1 MKNVECEI
9 GMIGLGVMG
18 INMVLNFTD
27 HGFSAAGFDK
37 DKSKVDALNKAA
49 ENRQAF
55 GAGSLNEFIKILK
68 KPRRIMMLVPAGA
81 PVDAVIE
88 EVLPYLDP
96 GDMIIDGGNSHFTDT
111 NKRFKELEAKGIHFL
126 GVGISGGESGARFG
140 TSMRLGG
147 RKEAYEL
154 IRPIL
159 EASSAKYNNEN
170 CVTYL
175 GPGSAGHYVKMVH
188 NGIEYG
194 LMQLISESY
203 DLLKRGFG
211 FTNEQLHN
219 VYSNWNQKELQSFL
233 IEITA
238 DIFAKKDDESGDGLI
253 DKILDEAKQK
263 GTGKWTSEDA
273 MEIQVPV
280 PTIDAAVSMR
290 DMSAYKSEREKASEI
305 LYGPDTKIE
314 EDNQPFIH
322 QLESALYFAM
332 VTTYAQG
339 MAMLK
344 SASKEYNYGINLK
357 DVAKIWRGGCIIR
370 AALLED
376 IRTAYEKNSELPN
389 LLIDHALSR
398 QILNRQED
406 VRAVIKTAIECGIPV
421 PGFSASIAYFDSYR
435 SGWLPA
441 NLVQAQR
448 DYFGAHTYERID
460 ERGIF
465 HTQWNHV

>member
-1 MKNVECEI
+1 MKNIECEI

-18 INMVLNFTD
+18 INLVLNFTD
-27 HGFSAAGFDK
+27 HGFAVAGFDK
-37 DKSKVDALNKAA
+37 DKLKVEALNKAA
-49 ENRQAF
+49 GDRKAF
-55 GAGSLNEFIKILK
+55 GAGSLDEFIKQLK

-81 PVDAVIE
+81 PVDAVIDE
-88 EVLPYLDP
+88 ILPYLDP
-96 GDMIIDGGNSHFTDT
+96 GDMIIDGGNSHFIDT

-126 GVGISGGESGARFG
+126 GVGISGGEEGARFG
-140 TSMRLGG
+140 PSMMPGG
-147 RKEAYEL
+147 PKNAYEL
-154 IRPIL
+154 VRPVL
-159 EASSAKYNNEN
+159 EAASAKFNNEN

-194 LMQLISESY
+194 LMQLISEAY
-203 DLLKRGFG
+203 DLMKRGFG
-211 FTNEQLHN
+211 LSNEQLHN
-219 VYSNWNQKELQSFL
+219 IFSDWNKKELQSFL

-238 DIFAKKDDESGDGLI
+238 DIFSKKDEETGGSLI

-273 MEIQVPV
+273 MELQVPL

-290 DMSAYKSEREKASEI
+290 DMSAYKSEREKAAEV
-305 LYGPDTKIE
+305 LYGPDTKVE
-314 EDNQPFIH
+314 EDNKPFIQ
-322 QLESALYFAM
+322 QLESALYFGM

-339 MAMLK
+339 MSMLK
-344 SASKEYNYGINLK
+344 RASKEYNYNLSLK

-376 IRTAYEKNSELPN
+376 IRAAFEINPELPN
-389 LLIDHALSR
+389 LIVDPALSK

-406 VRAVIKTAIECGIPV
+406 VRAIIKTAIESGIPV
-421 PGFSASIAYFDSYR
+421 PGFAAAIGYFDSYR
-435 SGWLPA
+435 SAWLPA

-448 DYFGAHTYERID
+448 DYFGAHTYERVD
-460 ERGIF
+460 EKGIF
-465 HTQWNHV
+465 HTQWSHV